1 MVNDKTKIP
10 GEPSSCK
17 KLVLFSPLEAE
28 SLLLFL
34 WLTNPEPEGVKP
46 VYVHGN
52 MTSLERQRVIDK
64 FLEVGNAAPNVL
76 VAPTGVCGTGFNLQ
90 RAGYLVLTGPTWTR
104 REGRQVFGRVHR
116 VGQRGVVKLWELR
129 GGWNPGE
136 RVVLGFGG
144 GLEVGNGFVE
154 GVGKGEGEE
163 DKKKGEE
170 DEDEGKG
177 KEVG

>member
-1 MVNDKTKIP
+1 M
-10 GEPSSCK
+10 
-17 KLVLFSPLEAE
+17 
-28 SLLLFL
+28 
-34 WLTNPEPEGVKP
+34 
-46 VYVHGN
+46 
-52 MTSLERQRVIDK
+52 
-64 FLEVGNAAPNVL
+64 
-76 VAPTGVCGTGFNLQ
+76 
-90 RAGYLVLTGPTWTR
+90 
-104 REGRQVFGRVHR
+104 
-116 VGQRGVVKLWELR
+116 KLWELR
-129 GGWNPGE
+129 GGWNLGE